1 MEQGGSKTTARPI
14 VSLLAGTARL
24 IDVLPHLHQH
34 AIDVTGGKCTLL
46 FEHNPHT
53 GVMQATSGF
62 DLEVLRTDPWI
73 PDSDEARVAEEAFTL
88 RAPTLV
94 ADAAE
99 SSRNS
104 GAQTRQPLGVDRT
117 APAGRRACR
126 NARGGLPRFA
136 SGHLPRRRRI

>member
-1 MEQGGSKTTARPI
+1 
-14 VSLLAGTARL
+14 VSLLAGTARP

-62 DLEVLRTDPWI
+62 GLDVLRTDPWV
-73 PDSDEARVAEEAFTL
+73 PDSDEARVAEEAFVR

-94 ADAAE
+94 ADATHSPLELTKRFE
-99 SSRNS
+99 SPRGVRRLSSLRLQRLLGS
-104 GAQTRQPLGVDRT
+104 GGERSERL
-117 APAGRRACR
+117 
-126 NARGGLPRFA
+126 
-136 SGHLPRRRRI
+136 LPRRV